1 MNFKFKLLLVTTVTT
16 ISQTAHIVSATAES
30 AQTLQRS
37 GYTNE
42 KIVSPSS
49 LANLRS
55 EKSIVVADSQP
66 LFQTDVLTAR
76 ALLAQSNR
84 RKTRK
89 SIVPRKKTV
98 TSPVA
103 APTEP
108 STPPT
113 QSQTP
118 ATSPAPNQKQVIVS
132 DIIIKNPQG
141 SLDPE
146 LESKV
151 RQVLTVKAGQ
161 PTNREQLEQNLNA
174 IRGLGA
180 FSAVE
185 IIPEDTAKG
194 VKLSFLVTPYGTL
207 QQVQIRTLPANTSSI
222 LKQADIDSLFQPQY
236 GKKLNAVEL
245 QAAIK
250 QLNQLYQKQGYNLAQ
265 VTDVEELGAD
275 GKLTL
280 VIAEGLIEDVQVRF
294 INKEGALVDDK
305 KQPIKGTTRPFIVT
319 REAELKPGKIFNR
332 NTAEKDLRRIYGLGL
347 FDDVRVSFAPG
358 SDPAKVILQLNVI
371 ERGKNSNVLA
381 GGGISSTSGLFG
393 SVSYNQLNVG
403 GNAQKLGAEIQVGT
417 RSDVLF
423 DLSFTDPWIATDP
436 NRTSY
441 TANIFQRRSTSLV
454 FDGGKNPGYIPT
466 TPPTTD
472 IPRIRRQGGGITFNR
487 PLNGDPYS
495 DSAWRGSLGV
505 QYQRVAI
512 QDVNGGGIVPKD
524 TLGGDLSFSKT
535 GQDDLF
541 MVQLG
546 ITQDLRNNF
555 TDPTQGTLLKLGLD
569 QSIPLG
575 LGNIFMT
582 RARASFTNYT
592 PVKLINFTPG
602 SQALVFNVQG
612 GTILGDLPP
621 YEAFS
626 LGGTSSIRGYEDGD
640 VGSGRSYL
648 QATAEYRFP
657 LISIVGAGIFA
668 DYGTDLGTGS
678 SVPGNPAGLRGKP
691 GSGFGY
697 GAGIRVNS
705 PIGPIRIDYA
715 LNNRSESRIQ
725 FGIGERF

>member
-1 MNFKFKLLLVTTVTT
+1 MKLQFKLFLAIAAAT
-16 ISQTAHIVSATAES
+16 IAQIAGTIPVTAES
-30 AQTLQRS
+30 APDLQRS
-37 GYTNE
+37 GYKNE
-42 KIVSPSS
+42 KILSPES
-49 LANLRS
+49 LAWQS
-55 EKSIVVADSQP
+55 AQP
-66 LFQTDVLTAR
+66 TQAGDVKPALINGVSTAKD
-76 ALLAQSNR
+76 LLAQTT

-89 SIVPRKKTV
+89 VVPRK
-98 TSPVA
+98 
-103 APTEP
+103 PTKP
-108 STPPT
+108 KPTTTTPTNPPPQSQQPTPP
-113 QSQTP
+113 
-118 ATSPAPNQKQVIVS
+118 AAPNQKQVLVS

-141 SLDPE
+141 ALEPE
-146 LESKV
+146 LESKI
-151 RQVLTVKAGQ
+151 RQVLTVKPGQ
-161 PTNREQLEQNLNA
+161 PTTREQLEQNLNA
-174 IRGLGA
+174 IKALGA

-185 IIPEDTAKG
+185 IVPEDTAKG
-194 VKLSFLVTPYGTL
+194 VRLSFLVTPYGNL
-207 QQVQIRTLPANTSSI
+207 SQVQIRTLPANSSSV

-265 VTDVEELGAD
+265 VVDVEELGAD

-294 INKEGALVDDK
+294 INKEGALVDDQK
-305 KQPIKGTTRPFIVT
+305 KPITGTTRPFIVT

-358 SDPAKVILQLNVI
+358 SDPAKVVLQLNVI
-371 ERGKNSNVLA
+371 ERKTASILA

-393 SVSYNQLNVG
+393 SVSYNQLNIG
-403 GNAQKLGAEIQVGT
+403 GNAQKLGAEIQIGT

-423 DLSFTDPWIATDP
+423 DVNFTDPWIATDP

-454 FDGGKNPGYIPT
+454 FDGGKTPTYIPS
-466 TPPTTD
+466 TPQGTD

-512 QDVNGGGIVPKD
+512 QDVNGGSLVPKD
-524 TLGGDLSFSKT
+524 NRNNDLTFSKT
-535 GQDDLF
+535 GQDDLL

-546 ITQDLRNNF
+546 ITQDLRNSF

-569 QSIPLG
+569 QSVPVG

-592 PVKLINFTPG
+592 PVKLLNFTPG

-626 LGGTSSIRGYEDGD
+626 IGGTSSVRGFEDGD
-640 VGSGRSYL
+640 VGSGRSYV

-657 LISIVGAGIFA
+657 LISIVGGEIFV

-678 SVPGNPAGLRGKP
+678 SVPGNPAGVRGKP
-691 GSGFGY
+691 GNGLGY